1 MSRSASSSSAT
12 RRSTGVVALRL
23 GAPGSWSRNL
33 PAAAAVSRA
42 SSVAAAAVVRAARS
56 AAVRK
61 TCGVCAPQS
70 SLRSSVSLMTCV
82 EFWSSGDRN
91 STRTFL
97 TVSWTGAAA
106 MMPSASGSAASSA
119 TKASRSAAVSSG
131 RAASWIATYSVRTSA
146 SAFETLSARVDP
158 PSTTTTS
165 FRPCSWP
172 AGTATTIADTTPQAR
187 QASSDQETIG
197 RPPSGTKAFG
207 PPAPSRSPE
216 PAAAMTAVTCGLMAS
231 GGDSGGVPLL
241 QQPVEVFLGAFLVF
255 VEGVHELRGEDLLR
269 PRVHLLLAGGEALF
283 HLADGQVADHLGQL
297 EHVAGLDL
305 LAVVLETPVPV
316 FRHLGDVVGED
327 GGDFF
332 DFFLVDHAP
341 QTGLTGV
348 LRGDHHGELVVKDFD
363 REVLTLAAHQLP
375 RFLGHDQAGSVM
387 G

>member
-82 EFWSSGDRN
+82 EFWSPGDRN

-106 MMPSASGSAASSA
+106 MMPSASGSAASSE
-119 TKASRSAAVSSG
+119 TSASSNAAVSSG
-131 RAASWIATYSVRTSA
+131 SAASWMATYSVPTSA
-146 SAFETLSARVDP
+146 SAFDTLSARVDP
-158 PSTTTTS
+158 PSTRTRPSTPS
-165 FRPCSWP
+165 RPCSWP
-172 AGTATTIADTTPQAR
+172 AGTATTIARTMPQAR

-207 PPAPSRSPE
+207 PPAPRRSPE
-216 PAAAMTAVTCGLMAS
+216 PAAAMTAVTSGSMTS
-231 GGDSGGVPLL
+231 GGGDGGGVPFL

-255 VEGVHELRGEDLLR
+255 VEGVHELRREDLLR

-283 HLADGQVADHLGQL
+283 HLADGKVADHLGQL

-305 LAVVLETPVPV
+305 LAVVQGK
-316 FRHLGDVVGED
+316 R
-327 GGDFF
+327 
-332 DFFLVDHAP
+332 
-341 QTGLTGV
+341 
-348 LRGDHHGELVVKDFD
+348 
-363 REVLTLAAHQLP
+363 
-375 RFLGHDQAGSVM
+375 
-387 G
+387 